1 MASMQ
6 EEGMGMN
13 VGCSLLGKIALVT
26 GGTQGIGLSIVRE
39 FLVAGADVITTGLEK
54 ELPESLA
61 GFDSGRLTYVH
72 ADFND
77 EETFQAF
84 LESLRK
90 LTCLDICV
98 NNAGTNRNNPID
110 CVEEEDVDFLLR
122 CNLRAPLL
130 ISREVGRVM
139 KRQGSGRI
147 VNIASIWSVI
157 SKAGRVSYSSTKFGV
172 VGLTKA
178 VSADLAPHNVLVNS
192 VSPGFTM
199 TELTR
204 ATLSENEIDELQGEV
219 PLGRFADPCEIARLV
234 LFLSSG
240 MNTYISAQNI
250 IIDGGFT
257 SV

>member
-6 EEGMGMN
+6 AEETDMQVDCN
-13 VGCSLLGKIALVT
+13 LQGKTALVT
-26 GGTQGIGLSIVRE
+26 GGTQGIGLAIVKE
-39 FLVAGADVITTGLEK
+39 FLAAGAEVIATGLEK

-61 GFDSGRLTYVH
+61 EFDSGRLQYWH

-77 EETFQAF
+77 EGVFQMF
-84 LESLRK
+84 LQTLRK
-90 LTCLDICV
+90 LTRLDICV
-98 NNAGTNRNNPID
+98 NNAGTNRNNPIEN
-110 CVEEEDVDFLLR
+110 VEEEDVDFLLR

-130 ISREVGRVM
+130 ISREVGRIM
-139 KRQGSGRI
+139 KSQSSGRI

-157 SKAGRVSYSSTKFGV
+157 SKAGRVSYSATKFGV

-199 TELTR
+199 TDLTR
-204 ATLSENEIDELQGEV
+204 ATLSKTDIDQLQGEV